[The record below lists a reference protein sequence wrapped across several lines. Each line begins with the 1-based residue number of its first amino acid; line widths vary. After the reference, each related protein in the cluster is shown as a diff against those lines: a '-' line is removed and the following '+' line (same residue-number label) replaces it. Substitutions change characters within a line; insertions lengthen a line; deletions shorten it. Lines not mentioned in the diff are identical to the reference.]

1 MLTYSTSAI
10 AFAIAIAAVLMAA
23 DSIIQRLYHQQDPSA
38 DPPDHARDVAKLGS
52 APARGSATGTTD
64 DAFKHVA

>member
-23 DSIIQRLYHQQDPSA
+23 DSIIQRLYHPEDPDSDGHAQDA
-38 DPPDHARDVAKLGS
+38 AGLGNT
-52 APARGSATGTTD
+52 PARGAASPTTD